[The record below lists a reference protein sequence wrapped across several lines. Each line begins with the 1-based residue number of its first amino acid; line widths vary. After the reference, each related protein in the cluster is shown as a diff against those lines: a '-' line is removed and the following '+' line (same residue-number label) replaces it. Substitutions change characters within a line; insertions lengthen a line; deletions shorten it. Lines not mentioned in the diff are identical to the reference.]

1 MKVFTSKSQQLGK
14 VGEDL
19 ASKYLVKNGY
29 SIVEENHTRKWG
41 EIDTIAR
48 KGDTTYFVEVKSVSR
63 SDLENPD
70 WEVRGIRPEE
80 NFHATKASRF
90 SRTVQTYLMSHEEIG
105 EWKVAL
111 IVVYLDMEHKQAR
124 IKMYDN
130 VIL

>member
-19 ASKYLVKNGY
+19 ASRYLVQNGY
-29 SIVEENHTRKWG
+29 KIVEENHTRRWG
-41 EIDTIAR
+41 EIDTIAE

-63 SDLENPD
+63 TDLENPD
-70 WEVRGIRPEE
+70 WEVSGIRPEE
-80 NFHATKASRF
+80 NFHATKAGRF
-90 SRTVQTYLMSHEEIG
+90 SRTVQTYLMNHPAIG
-105 EWKVAL
+105 KWQVAL
-111 IVVYLDMEHKQAR
+111 VVVYLDMEHKKAR

>member
-19 ASKYLVKNGY
+19 ASRYLVQNGY
-29 SIVEENHTRKWG
+29 TIVEENHTRRWG
-41 EIDTIAR
+41 EIDTIAK
-48 KGDTTYFVEVKSVSR
+48 KGDTLYFVEVKSVSR
-63 SDLENPD
+63 SDLERPD
-70 WEVRGIRPEE
+70 WEAEGIRPEE

-90 SRTVQTYLMSHEEIG
+90 SRTVQTYLMNHPEAG
-105 EWKVAL
+105 KWQVAL
-111 IVVYLDMEHKQAR
+111 IVVYLDMEHKKAR